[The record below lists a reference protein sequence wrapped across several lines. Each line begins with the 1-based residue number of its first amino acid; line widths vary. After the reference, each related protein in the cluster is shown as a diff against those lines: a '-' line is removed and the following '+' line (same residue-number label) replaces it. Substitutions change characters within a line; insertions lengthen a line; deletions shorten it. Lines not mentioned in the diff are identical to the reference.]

1 MNWLDILKDRVE
13 AGKRLASAVKSV
25 GKDAIILGVPRGG
38 VVVGF
43 EVAQALC
50 VPLDII
56 VTKKIGAPENAELA
70 VGAVAEDGTYI
81 LDEDILR
88 QIYVP
93 KEYIAEE
100 VERQKQE
107 IQRRL
112 IRYRGD
118 VPYPTLK
125 NREVVVIDDGVA
137 TGSTLKAALRL
148 LRGKG
153 AKTVVVAVPVGPPET
168 IRELRKLADRVVVL
182 FTPEP
187 FYAIGQFYVDFS
199 QTSDKEVIE
208 LLRRNREK
216 QAKKVS

>member
-1 MNWLDILKDRVE
+1 VNWLEILKNRVE
-13 AGKRLASAVKSV
+13 AGKKLALVVKSV
-25 GKDAIILGVPRGG
+25 RKDAIILAVPRGG

-56 VTKKIGAPENAELA
+56 VTKKIGAPENSELA
-70 VGAVAEDGTYI
+70 IGAVAEDGTFT
-81 LDEDILR
+81 LDEDILK

-93 KEYIAEE
+93 KEYINEE

-118 VPYPTLK
+118 VPYPSLK
-125 NREVVVIDDGVA
+125 NREVVIVDDGVA

-148 LRGKG
+148 LRTKG
-153 AKTVVVAVPVGPPET
+153 AKTVVVAVPVGPPDT
-168 IRELRKLADRVVVL
+168 IKELRKLADRVVVL

-187 FYAIGQFYVDFS
+187 FYAIGQFYMDFS
-199 QTSDKEVIE
+199 QTSDEEVIE
-208 LLRRNREK
+208 LLKRNKESQPK
-216 QAKKVS
+216 EVS

>member
-56 VTKKIGAPENAELA
+56 VTKKIGAPENPELA

-148 LRGKG
+148 LLGKG

>member
-1 MNWLDILKDRVE
+1 LDILKDRVE

-56 VTKKIGAPENAELA
+56 VTKKIGAPENPELA
-70 VGAVAEDGTYI
+70 IGAVAEDGTYI

-208 LLRRNREK
+208 LLRRNRER

>member
-1 MNWLDILKDRVE
+1 MDILKDRVE

-56 VTKKIGAPENAELA
+56 VTKKIGAPENPELA
-70 VGAVAEDGTYI
+70 IGAVAEDGTYI

-118 VPYPTLK
+118 VPYPNLK

>member
-1 MNWLDILKDRVE
+1 VNWLDILKDRVE

-56 VTKKIGAPENAELA
+56 VTKKIGAPENPELA
-70 VGAVAEDGTYI
+70 IGAVAEDGTYI

-216 QAKKVS
+216 QTKKVS

>member
-1 MNWLDILKDRVE
+1 LDILKDRVE

-56 VTKKIGAPENAELA
+56 VTKKIGAPENPELA
-70 VGAVAEDGTYI
+70 IGAVAEDGTYI

-187 FYAIGQFYVDFS
+187 FYAIGQFYVDFA

>member
-1 MNWLDILKDRVE
+1 MDILKDRVE

-56 VTKKIGAPENAELA
+56 VTKKIGAPENPELA
-70 VGAVAEDGTYI
+70 IGAVAEDGTYI

-107 IQRRL
+107 IQRQLKRL
-112 IRYRGD
+112 
-118 VPYPTLK
+118 
-125 NREVVVIDDGVA
+125 REEQIE
-137 TGSTLKAALRL
+137 ALRDVD
-148 LRGKG
+148 R
-153 AKTVVVAVPVGPPET
+153 PSSSFEPPM
-168 IRELRKLADRVVVL
+168 
-182 FTPEP
+182 
-187 FYAIGQFYVDFS
+187 
-199 QTSDKEVIE
+199 
-208 LLRRNREK
+208 
-216 QAKKVS
+216 

>member
-1 MNWLDILKDRVE
+1 MDILKDRVE

-56 VTKKIGAPENAELA
+56 VTKKISAPENPELA
-70 VGAVAEDGTYI
+70 IGAVAEDGTYI

>member
-56 VTKKIGAPENAELA
+56 VTKKIGAPENPELA
-70 VGAVAEDGTYI
+70 IGAVAEDGTYI

>member
-1 MNWLDILKDRVE
+1 VNWLEILKDRVE

-25 GKDAIILGVPRGG
+25 GKDAVILGVPRGG

-56 VTKKIGAPENAELA
+56 VTKKIGAPENPELA
-70 VGAVAEDGTYI
+70 IGAVAEDGTYI

-148 LRGKG
+148 LRSKG
-153 AKTVVVAVPVGPPET
+153 TKTVVVAVPVGPPET
-168 IRELRKLADRVVVL
+168 IRELKKLADRVVVL

-199 QTSDKEVIE
+199 QISDEEVIE
-208 LLRRNREK
+208 LLRRSREK

>member
-1 MNWLDILKDRVE
+1 MNWLEILKDRVE

-56 VTKKIGAPENAELA
+56 VTKKIGAPENPELA
-70 VGAVAEDGTYI
+70 IGAVAEDGTYI

-93 KEYIAEE
+93 KEYITEQ

-118 VPYPTLK
+118 VPYPNLK